1 MTEVKGEG
9 RALIVVDVQRDFC
22 PGGALPVA
30 RGDEV
35 VKPLNNMTRLFGEEG
50 SPVIFTRD
58 WHPRNHCSFREFG
71 GIWPPHCIQHT
82 RGAEFHQAL
91 RVPKKS
97 IIINKATN
105 PKRDAYSGFQ
115 GTELV
120 EILMEGGVAEV
131 FVGGLATD
139 YCVKNTAI
147 DALKNNFITHI
158 LTDCIRGVNVRPA
171 DSAAALREMVSGG
184 ARKITSEALAKRFG
198 RRVAVLS
205 SS

>member
-1 MTEVKGEG
+1 MTGVKGEG
-9 RALIVVDVQRDFC
+9 RALIVGDVQCDFC

-30 RGDEV
+30 RGGEV
-35 VKPLNNMTRLFGEEG
+35 VKPLSNMVRLFSKEDA
-50 SPVIFTRD
+50 PVVFTRD

-71 GIWPPHCIQHT
+71 GIWPPHCVQHT
-82 RGAEFHQAL
+82 RGAEFHPAL
-91 RVPKKS
+91 HVPKKA
-97 IIINKATN
+97 IIISKATD

-115 GTELV
+115 GTELA
-120 EILMEGGVAEV
+120 EILMERGVVEV

-139 YCVKNTAI
+139 YCVKNTVI
-147 DALKNNFITHI
+147 DALKNSFTTHV
-158 LTDCIRGVNVRPA
+158 LTDCIRGLNVKPT

-184 ARKITSEALAKRFG
+184 AKKVTSEALAKRFG

>member
-1 MTEVKGEG
+1 MTEVKGQG
-9 RALIVVDVQRDFC
+9 RALIIVDVQRDFC

-35 VKPLNNMTRLFGEEG
+35 VKPLNNMIRLFGEEG

-58 WHPRNHCSFREFG
+58 WHPRNHCSFKEFG
-71 GIWPPHCIQHT
+71 GIWPPHCVQHT
-82 RGAEFHQAL
+82 RGAEFHPAL
-91 RVPKKS
+91 RVPKKA
-97 IIINKATN
+97 IIISKATN
-105 PKRDAYSGFQ
+105 PKIDAYSGFQ

-120 EILMEGGVAEV
+120 EILMERGIAEV

-139 YCVKNTAI
+139 YCVKNTAV
-147 DALKNNFITHI
+147 DALKNNFITHV
-158 LTDCIRGVNVRPA
+158 LTDCIRGVNVRPT
-171 DSAAALREMVSGG
+171 DSAAALREMVSEGVK
-184 ARKITSEALAKRFG
+184 KITSEALAKRFG